1 MIGKWSQSNVTIVH
15 LYKCLAIMKHL
26 RAMSILKP
34 FVDARLHYLCDHKE
48 LDTLLTLQ
56 NEKTLN
62 ELMNANRPNSPIVWN
77 KAAHPTNSPVS
88 LQRRED
94 EQNRRLA
101 GVDGNHR
108 LHFNN
113 QNPFI
118 NGPEKDRRRGQA
130 AERDL
135 PNDNLKNDK
144 LNANHL
150 NVNQLKQ
157 QYQHPS
163 QTPSQFRSTFSAVA
177 STINAYDD
185 NLPYHEILTATD
197 NFNVANVIGSGGF
210 GIVYRGHWKNTT
222 VAIKRLKDCGN
233 FGQAITELRV
243 LSQFRI
249 DNIVPLYGVS
259 VDGNEPCLIYQFMVN
274 GSLDDRL
281 QCKRGSQPLIWNQRI
296 KIGVGIARALNYLHT
311 RKEKNQLVHGDVN

>member
-1 MIGKWSQSNVTIVH
+1 MIRKWSQSNVTIMH
-15 LYKCLAIMKHL
+15 LYKCLAVMKHL
-26 RAMSILKP
+26 RAMSVLKP
-34 FVDARLHYLCDHKE
+34 FVDERLHYLCDHAE

-62 ELMNANRPNSPIVWN
+62 ELRNVNGPSSPTVWN
-77 KAAHPTNSPVS
+77 KAHPVNSPAP

-101 GVDGNHR
+101 DGNHR
-108 LHFNN
+108 LPFNN
-113 QNPFI
+113 QNPFLV
-118 NGPEKDRRRGQA
+118 GPENDRRRGQA
-130 AERDL
+130 AENGQ
-135 PNDNLKNDK
+135 PNESPKNDK
-144 LNANHL
+144 LNVNHL
-150 NVNQLKQ
+150 NVK

-185 NLPYHEILTATD
+185 NLPYHEILAATD

-210 GIVYRGHWKNTT
+210 GIVYKGHWKNTT

-243 LSQFRI
+243 LSQYRI

-311 RKEKNQLVHGDVN
+311 RKEKNQLVHGDVK

>member
-1 MIGKWSQSNVTIVH
+1 MR
-15 LYKCLAIMKHL
+15 HL

-34 FVDARLHYLCDHKE
+34 FVDARLHYLCDYRE

-62 ELMNANRPNSPIVWN
+62 ELRNVNSPFHTN
-77 KAAHPTNSPVS
+77 KAHPTNSPAAR
-88 LQRRED
+88 LED
-94 EQNRRLA
+94 EANRRGGA
-101 GVDGNHR
+101 DGNHHR
-108 LHFNN
+108 LHFN
-113 QNPFI
+113 NPFI
-118 NGPEKDRRRGQA
+118 NGPENDLRQA
-130 AERDL
+130 PEKGL
-135 PNDNLKNDK
+135 PNDKNGNV
-144 LNANHL
+144 NANRL

-185 NLPYHEILTATD
+185 NLPYHEILSATD
-197 NFNVANVIGSGGF
+197 NFNVQNIIGSGGF
-210 GIVYRGHWKNTT
+210 GIVYKGFWKNTT

-243 LSQFRI
+243 LSQYRI

-259 VDGNEPCLIYQFMVN
+259 VDGNEPCLIYQFMPN

-281 QCKRGSQPLIWNQRI
+281 QCKRSSQPLNWNQRI

-311 RKEKNQLVHGDVN
+311 RKEKNQLVHGDVKWVIVLMTINDF